1 MCLYRI
7 KVLKTPNWAE
17 LALLMISRRSN
28 GFSRGRL
35 RWEQYMPHDPNL
47 REACHFYAQLLI
59 SGRQYWWR
67 SSANPSGYPLYRVRC
82 TLTLSVFR
90 RTINLMIVVGFC
102 GQYFVIGNAKHI
114 HSFQIS
120 WTWGCGATF
129 TVISRLGL
137 VLSKNWC
144 FDRGELWLGDCR
156 KGLKQHETLVGV
168 GKYWFS
174 DIPVGGTPAQI
185 C

>member
-1 MCLYRI
+1 MSQTPTQTKGTLSNELWRTLSPLCSTSDIWETILVT
-7 KVLKTPNWAE
+7 KVRKSQW
-17 LALLMISRRSN
+17 I
-28 GFSRGRL
+28 
-35 RWEQYMPHDPNL
+35 
-47 REACHFYAQLLI
+47 CI
-59 SGRQYWWR
+59 
-67 SSANPSGYPLYRVRC
+67 VRY

-156 KGLKQHETLVGV
+156 KGLKEHETLVGV